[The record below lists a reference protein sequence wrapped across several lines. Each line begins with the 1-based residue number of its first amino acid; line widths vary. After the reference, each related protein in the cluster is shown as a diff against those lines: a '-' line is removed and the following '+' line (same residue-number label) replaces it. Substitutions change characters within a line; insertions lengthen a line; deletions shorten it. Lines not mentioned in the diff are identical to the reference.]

1 MVSVALFLFYFVT
14 PVFILYACKKVSV
27 LKKIGTIV
35 IAYIIGIIAG
45 NVGIFPKASEAFRA
59 VLANRPSIPNSEAL
73 DLLQQGVIRHSD
85 ILVNNISST
94 QNLIMTIVVP
104 LCIPLLLFSLDLKNS
119 LKNIKS
125 GLFSMV
131 LAMVSLIIC
140 AFIGFFLFKDSI
152 PESWKVGGMLVGLYT
167 GGTPNLVALATAL
180 KVQPNTFILTSTY
193 DMVVCSFLLL
203 FCITYAQKLFNKV
216 LPHYTPNQKPSKEAV
231 EKFHDTTASDNILE
245 NFSKKNILPLFGA
258 LGIAILIFGI
268 GGGLSFL
275 VPSEFQMLTVIL
287 SITTLGLAVSLL
299 PVVNK
304 INKTFELGMY
314 FVLVFSLAVS
324 SMADLR
330 SIFQIDFLDLFV
342 YVIIVVFGS
351 MIVHVI
357 LSMIFKVDT
366 DTTIITITV
375 LSFSPPFVPLVAGA
389 LKNKEVIL
397 MGITLGVLGYAAGNY
412 IGIFFAYLLK
422 ALIV

>member
-1 MVSVALFLFYFVT
+1 MTTILLFLFYFFT
-14 PVFILYACKKVSV
+14 PILILYLCHKSTI
-27 LKKIGTIV
+27 LKKIGSIV
-35 IAYIIGIIAG
+35 VAYIIGIVAG
-45 NVGIFPKASEAFRA
+45 NIGIFPKASEAFKA
-59 VLANRPSIPNSEAL
+59 VLANKASIPQSDAF
-73 DLLQQGVIRHSD
+73 DLFQQGVIRHSD
-85 ILVNNISST
+85 LLVNNISAT

-104 LCIPLLLFSLDLKNS
+104 LSIPLLLFSLDLKNS
-119 LKNIKS
+119 FKNIKK
-125 GLFSMV
+125 GLFSMIV
-131 LAMVSLIIC
+131 AMISLIIC
-140 AFIGFFLFKDSI
+140 AFIGFFLFRNSI

-203 FCITYAQKLFNKV
+203 FCITYAQRAFNYV
-216 LPHYTPNQKPSKEAV
+216 LPHYTPNKKPQKPAELINQSEAP
-231 EKFHDTTASDNILE
+231 DNILD
-245 NFSKKNILPLFGA
+245 NLSKKNIVPLLGA
-258 LGIAILIFGI
+258 LGIAVLIFGAAGAI
-268 GGGLSFL
+268 SLI

-287 SITTLGLAVSLL
+287 TITTLALLVSLI
-299 PVVNK
+299 PKVNK

-330 SIFQIDFLDLFV
+330 TIFQIQFLDLFL
-342 YVIIVVFGS
+342 YVVIVVFGS
-351 MIVHVI
+351 MIVHVL
-357 LSMIFKVDT
+357 LSIIFRIDT

-397 MGITLGVLGYAAGNY
+397 MGITLGVIGYAAGNY
-412 IGIFFAYLLK
+412 IGVFFAYLFK
-422 ALIV
+422 GF